1 MNSYMNPIGRS
12 CTYYSLIVKEISLS
26 PPLSALLVEIMNET
40 GLSLDRV
47 YTLKGVRGMLLEM
60 QNNPTRFL
68 GRRVLYIHTG
78 VYVCMCTCVGDTY
91 CG

>member
-1 MNSYMNPIGRS
+1 MDPMERS
-12 CTYYSLIVKEISLS
+12 CTYYSLS

-78 VYVCMCTCVGDTY
+78 VYVCVPV
-91 CG
+91 